1 LNFTFSVL
9 TRARRPWIR
18 SVEVASRQAG
28 IEATISCH
36 PAERPSG
43 VRLPISPNPFRYDIT
58 RAGLLVSRFS
68 TVPFEAM
75 ARGVPVVYHNPHGE
89 RVPTFTRPDG
99 AFLVSTTADE
109 LAAAMRTALT
119 WRDGYRSRAEAFF
132 RRQVDVCEECP
143 SEVRAADVIVG
154 ELDRDR

>member
-1 LNFTFSVL
+1 MPPRGAPIRRSL
-9 TRARRPWIR
+9 TDQSEPVPLR
-18 SVEVASRQAG
+18 
-28 IEATISCH
+28 H
-36 PAERPSG
+36 H
-43 VRLPISPNPFRYDIT
+43 

-68 TVPFEAM
+68 TVLFEAM

-109 LAAAMRTALT
+109 LADAMGTALT
-119 WRDGYRSRAEAFF
+119 WRDGYRDRAEAFF
-132 RRQVDVCEECP
+132 RRQVDVCEQRP